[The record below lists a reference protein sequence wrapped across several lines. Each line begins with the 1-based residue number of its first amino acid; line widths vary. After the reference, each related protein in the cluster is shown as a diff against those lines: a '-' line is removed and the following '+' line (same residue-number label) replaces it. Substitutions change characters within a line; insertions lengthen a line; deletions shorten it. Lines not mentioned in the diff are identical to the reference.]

1 MVELFDANFVH
12 WAFTL
17 EHIWLICFK
26 ASWRLDDQDLSTWP
40 RSQHSGFKEGEGL
53 GATLRVFG
61 ANCDQASRIRWVA
74 WSWLGKVPFALSRSA
89 PPSTSPLPATSTPST
104 PVSRWLHPLI
114 PVLLDRHTPLRR
126 WLLRLQTGV
135 RPCPLL
141 GICKLPSLGRARPG
155 EDCQLWRL
163 SEIIIISS
171 SGCFQTKGS
180 FQLQIMQ
187 FFCSYCKRFA
197 VVHCKFSGLTKFIK
211 CWL

>member
-74 WSWLGKVPFALSRSA
+74 WSWPGKVPFALSRSA

-104 PVSRWLHPLI
+104 LLSHDDFVHLYLFFWIVILHYVDDFSDFKLEFVHVLCLVFVSCLHLVEHARGKI
-114 PVLLDRHTPLRR
+114 VSCGA
-126 WLLRLQTGV
+126 WV
-135 RPCPLL
+135 R
-141 GICKLPSLGRARPG
+141 
-155 EDCQLWRL
+155 
-163 SEIIIISS
+163 SS
-171 SGCFQTKGS
+171 SA
-180 FQLQIMQ
+180 
-187 FFCSYCKRFA
+187 RR
-197 VVHCKFSGLTKFIK
+197 VVFKLGEASNYK
-211 CWL
+211 